1 MKKKKLSFAYVAK
14 LGYFDFY
21 RHKINGVS
29 GRSYVLDKKLTETE
43 KEYING
49 FNNTVLGCR
58 RYLQAPEIKY
68 DVIFLG
74 NKCF

>member
-1 MKKKKLSFAYVAK
+1 MKKKKLSFAYVAN

-29 GRSYVLDKKLTETE
+29 GWSYVLDKKLTETE
-43 KEYING
+43 KEYINS

-58 RYLQAPEIKY
+58 RCLQAPELKNDI
-68 DVIFLG
+68 IFLG